1 MWQTGTIRVAKIG
14 GIAVDIHFTFALVV
28 LWGAFSGWQR
38 GGGLEGAVLGI
49 VAILVLFGCVLLH
62 ELGHG
67 LQARTL
73 GLVVRRVILLPIG
86 GLALLE
92 TPPSRPWHELVI
104 ALAGPLVNLG
114 LMAVAVIAIVVTNP
128 AFVFTTDILTRATV
142 APGIEG
148 VLVYL
153 LSINLSLFLFNMLPA
168 FPMDGGRVLRAGLA
182 LLTPY
187 VVATRIASWI
197 GRGLAALMALM
208 GVIGF
213 FAYGLGQ
220 YLLLIVVGL
229 VVYYG
234 AYNEEV
240 YVRRQWALARVEVG
254 QIYQKRIETVSPWDN
269 LTAAL
274 ITKLF
279 KYERILPVIVDER
292 IVGLLGYDEAHKF
305 VNKAQAVTVAHVM
318 RTDFPT
324 LGLRDTLWVA
334 LQAMTTDHLTLLPVV
349 EGNRFRGVVSLDDID
364 QAWRLVSSR

>member
-1 MWQTGTIRVAKIG
+1 MWQSGTIRVAKIG

-28 LWGAFSGWQR
+28 LWGAVSGWQR
-38 GGGLEGAVLGI
+38 DGGPTGAVLGVI
-49 VAILVLFGCVLLH
+49 AILVLFACVLLH
-62 ELGHG
+62 ELAHG
-67 LQARTL
+67 LQARAL
-73 GLVVRRVILLPIG
+73 GLVVRRVVLLPIG

-92 TPPSRPWHELVI
+92 TPPSNPWHELMI

-114 LMAVAVIAIVVTNP
+114 LTAAAGVAILIFEP
-128 AFVFTTDILTRATV
+128 AFVFSPEMLTQVAV
-142 APGIEG
+142 APGLEG
-148 VLVYL
+148 ALLYL

-182 LLTPY
+182 LLMPY
-187 VVATRIASWI
+187 VIATRIAAWI
-197 GRGLAALMALM
+197 GRGLAAAMALL
-208 GVIGF
+208 GLLGF
-213 FAYGLGQ
+213 FAYGQGQ
-220 YLLLIVVGL
+220 YLLLIVVGF
-229 VVYYG
+229 VVYVG
-234 AYNEEV
+234 AHNEEV

-305 VNKAQAVTVAHVM
+305 VNRAQAVTVAHVM

-324 LGLRDTLWVA
+324 LAPRDTLWVA

-349 EGNRFRGVVSLDDID
+349 EENRFRGVVSLDDID

>member
-1 MWQTGTIRVAKIG
+1 MWQTGTIRVARIG
-14 GIAVDIHFTFALVV
+14 GIAVDIHFTFVLVV

-38 GGGLEGAVLGI
+38 GPVLG
-49 VAILVLFGCVLLH
+49 VLAILVLFGCVLLH
-62 ELGHG
+62 ELAHG
-67 LQARTL
+67 LQARAL

-92 TPPSRPWHELVI
+92 TPPSKPWQELMI
-104 ALAGPLVNLG
+104 ALAGPLLNLG
-114 LMAVAVIAIVVTNP
+114 LAAAAALAILVVDP
-128 AFVFTTDILTRATV
+128 AFVFTADTLTRITLE
-142 APGIEG
+142 PGIEG
-148 VLVYL
+148 LLVYL
-153 LSINLSLFLFNMLPA
+153 LSSNLSLFLFNMPPA

-187 VVATRIASWI
+187 VVATRIAAWI

-208 GVIGF
+208 GVIGY
-213 FAYGLGQ
+213 FAFGLGW
-220 YLLLIVVGL
+220 YLLLIAGGL
-229 VVYYG
+229 FLYYG

-254 QIYQKRIETVSPWDN
+254 QIYQKRIETVSPWDS

-292 IVGLLGYDEAHKF
+292 IVGLLGYDEAYKF
-305 VNKAQAVTVAHVM
+305 VNKSQAVTVAHAM

-324 LGLRDTLWVA
+324 LSLRDTLWVA

-349 EGNRFRGVVSLDDID
+349 EENRFRGVVSLDDID